1 MGKVHYVDKAE
12 FYARICDYKKA
23 CREAKKAKK
32 PKPQITT
39 YLCRCIMLIA
49 ENLSYTPK
57 YSNYSFRDEMVD
69 DAIENCIMYFDNFN
83 EKKYKNPF
91 GYFTQISIYAFWRRI
106 AKEKKHLYTKYK
118 VAQQSGLMD
127 EDLSQEIEDG
137 LVVPTQ
143 LYDNIQDF
151 IREYENKELERKSK
165 NKIKKEKI
173 KPTGKIEKFME

>member
-1 MGKVHYVDKAE
+1 MAKVNYIDKKE
-12 FYARICDYKKA
+12 FYDKICDYKKA

-32 PKPQITT
+32 PKPQITN
-39 YLCRCIMLIA
+39 YLCKCIMLIA

-57 YSNYSFRDEMVD
+57 YASYSFRDEMKE

-91 GYFTQISIYAFWRRI
+91 GYFTTISIYAFWRRI
-106 AKEKKHLYTKYK
+106 AKEKKQLYTKYK

-127 EDLSQEIEDG
+127 EDLSEEIEEG
-137 LVVPTQ
+137 FIMPTQ

-151 IREYENKELERKSK
+151 IKEYERKDVERKTK
-165 NKIKKEKI
+165 NK
-173 KPTGKIEKFME
+173 KPKLNDKSLGKIEKFME